1 MTHDDIFKKYL
12 IEYDKASV
20 TTSFPSLTDYEIAT
34 ILDKA
39 YLALI
44 AQKFTGNNARSAA
57 FESDAKAVEDV
68 RPLIKRDQL
77 TEDLSAQDKASNEF
91 VFTLPSDILYYVD
104 GSVSFTP
111 SVSSLDN
118 KDHSMFNMYLLPHAA
133 AQQYKATAT
142 NLPWIKNPVCYMEDD
157 TLRVLIDMYLY
168 KQKHVD
174 PSPLTPG
181 TPVTC
186 SVTYISAPNK
196 FVDDYDTKDSTFEL
210 NDSMA
215 EELIN
220 LAIIMSLEIVESTR
234 LNNKINTS
242 KAEA

>member
-77 TEDLSAQDKASNEF
+77 TEDLSVQDKASNEF
-91 VFTLPSDILYYVD
+91 VFTLPSDMLYYVD

-111 SVSSLDN
+111 SVSSLDDR
-118 KDHSMFNMYLLPHAA
+118 DHSMFNMYLLPHSAA
-133 AQQYKATAT
+133 
-142 NLPWIKNPVCYMEDD
+142 
-157 TLRVLIDMYLY
+157 
-168 KQKHVD
+168 
-174 PSPLTPG
+174 
-181 TPVTC
+181 
-186 SVTYISAPNK
+186 
-196 FVDDYDTKDSTFEL
+196 
-210 NDSMA
+210 
-215 EELIN
+215 
-220 LAIIMSLEIVESTR
+220 
-234 LNNKINTS
+234 
-242 KAEA
+242 

>member
-34 ILDKA
+34 ILDQA

-91 VFTLPSDILYYVD
+91 VFTLPSDMLYYVD

-111 SVSSLDN
+111 SV
-118 KDHSMFNMYLLPHAA
+118 
-133 AQQYKATAT
+133 
-142 NLPWIKNPVCYMEDD
+142 
-157 TLRVLIDMYLY
+157 
-168 KQKHVD
+168 
-174 PSPLTPG
+174 
-181 TPVTC
+181 
-186 SVTYISAPNK
+186 
-196 FVDDYDTKDSTFEL
+196 
-210 NDSMA
+210 
-215 EELIN
+215 
-220 LAIIMSLEIVESTR
+220 
-234 LNNKINTS
+234 
-242 KAEA
+242 